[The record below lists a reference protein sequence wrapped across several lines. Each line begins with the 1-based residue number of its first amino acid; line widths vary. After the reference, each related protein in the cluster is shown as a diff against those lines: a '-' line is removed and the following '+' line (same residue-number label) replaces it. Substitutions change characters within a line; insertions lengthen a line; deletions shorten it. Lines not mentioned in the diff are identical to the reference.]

1 MESVETD
8 VLIVGSGPAGATAA
22 LALSTYGIPNVVV
35 TRYNRLS
42 ATPRA
47 HITNQRTME
56 VLRDLGVE
64 QEVIAKATPQPLM
77 DNTVFCT
84 SLAGEELGRLR
95 SWGNDPLVQAAHELA
110 SPTRMCDMPQHL
122 MEPVLVDAAV
132 ARGTKLRFGTVYKSF
147 VQDADGVTVTVEDTL
162 RGDEYTIRAKYLIGA
177 DGGRSQVA
185 EDAGLPM
192 GGKMGVAGS
201 INILFDA
208 DLSRWTAHRPGTL
221 YWVLT
226 PGATVGGIG
235 AGLVRNVKPWNEWL
249 IVWGYDVEAA
259 PPNLTEEYALSVVR
273 QLIGDDDLPV
283 TIRSSSSWTVNEMYA
298 ETYSSG
304 RVFCAGDATHRHPP
318 SNGLGSNTSIQD
330 SYNLAWKLK
339 LVLDGSAS
347 PSLLDSY
354 TAERAPVGKQIVTRA
369 NKSIGETAPVFEAL
383 DLLAPQSP
391 EQLVANIA
399 SRKDATPAGEKRRQ
413 RLREAIDFKRY
424 EFNAHGVELNQRY
437 SSAAVVPDGTADPGF
452 DRDPELHHQPSSRP
466 GAKLPH
472 AWLTAGTRTL
482 STLDLGGGGRFTLLT
497 GIGGDAWVAAARAV
511 GADLGLDIATA
522 VIGPGQDYEDPYGDW
537 ARLRETGDTGVL
549 LVRPDLYVAFR
560 QAGGAAGEAEAR
572 TVLGGALR
580 RILGRD

>member
-1 MESVETD
+1 MDTVETD

-22 LALSTYGIPNVVV
+22 LALSSYGIPNVVV
-35 TRYNRLS
+35 TRYDRLS

-132 ARGTKLRFGTVYKSF
+132 ARGTKLRYGTVYKSF

-162 RGDEYTIRAKYLIGA
+162 RGGEYAIRAKYLIGA

-221 YWVLT
+221 FWVLT

-235 AGLVRNVKPWNEWL
+235 AGLVRNVTPWNEWL

-259 PPNLTEEYALSVVR
+259 PPDLTEEYALSVVR
-273 QLIGDDDLPV
+273 QLIGDDEVPV

-298 ETYSSG
+298 ETYANG

-339 LVLDGSAS
+339 LVLDGTAA

-391 EQLVANIA
+391 EQLVANMA

-437 SSAAVVPDGTADPGF
+437 SSAAVVPDGSPDPGF

-497 GIGGDAWVAAARAV
+497 GIGGDTWLAAARSV
-511 GADLGLDIATA
+511 GAELGLDIATA

-560 QAGGAAGEAEAR
+560 QAGGAADEAEAR
-572 TVLGGALR
+572 GVLGAALR